1 MANDLGPGSGGL
13 LLHHDE
19 DGFLEA
25 LELLIESGRVSTA
38 DALVR
43 YAESAGEPHAAEY
56 LRHLDADGLPLQL
69 VFDAFSVH
77 ARIVA
82 HKRNSGLLRD
92 IRGKKVGLV
101 MPLPPH
107 VLDGFLGLPNLMV
120 ITPDGHP
127 LPPPLRRRAITE
139 HKGSRAGRR
148 IVSELE
154 VLILEAFRK
163 GGEYYLDPAVAD
175 VVDPRIISAGA
186 KLVIH
191 LRPHANPDDV
201 PLGATQSITT
211 L

>member
-1 MANDLGPGSGGL
+1 LSNDSAPHPGGL

-25 LELLIESGRVSTA
+25 LELLIDSGRVTTA

-43 YAESAGEPHAAEY
+43 YAESAREPHAAEY
-56 LRHLDADGLPLQL
+56 LRNLDSEGLPLQL

-92 IRGKKVGLV
+92 IQGKKVGLV

-107 VLDGFLGLPNLMV
+107 VVDGFLGLSNLVV

-127 LPPPLRRRAITE
+127 LPPPLRRRALTE
-139 HKGSRAGRR
+139 HKGSRAGRKM
-148 IVSELE
+148 VSGLE
-154 VLILEAFRK
+154 VVIFEAFRK

-175 VVDPRIISAGA
+175 VVDPRILPADSR
-186 KLVIH
+186 LVIH

-201 PLGATQSITT
+201 PLGATQTIST